1 MADYRRIPCVIQRG
15 GTSKGVYLHEKDLP
29 KDPELRNKV
38 ILAIFG
44 SPDIRQIDGLGGAD
58 PLTSKCAII
67 GPPERSDADVNYT
80 MVQVDITK
88 PILDFNGNCGNISS
102 GVGPFAIDEGLV
114 PVKEPETVVRIY
126 NTNTKTI
133 LKAFVQTDQGKSKY
147 LGDYAIDGVPGT
159 GSKILLDYSATE
171 GAGTGKFLPTG
182 NTIDFISIPSIG
194 KIEVSIVDAGNPS
207 CFLKPEVLGLSGIE
221 GPFDQGVINSLDTI
235 ELIRGTVAKLLGFV
249 DDAAKART
257 ESPTYPMI
265 AIVSEPANYTSFTD
279 GSRIEAGQ
287 IDFVSRYFFMQEM
300 HKTYPGTGTVCAGAA
315 AMIEGTL
322 VNRVCSPRA
331 KETRTVRIGHP
342 SGTISIEVDVAN
354 TAEGPRLKMAAFG
367 RTSRRLMEGFVYV
380 PERLFEKG

>member
-1 MADYRRIPCVIQRG
+1 MADYRKIPCVIQRG

-29 KDPELRNKV
+29 KDLELRKKV

-67 GPPERSDADVNYT
+67 GPPERSDADINYT
-80 MVQVDITK
+80 MAQVDITK
-88 PILDFNGNCGNISS
+88 PILDFKGNCGNISS

-182 NTIDFISIPSIG
+182 NTIDIISIPSIG

-207 CFLKPEVLGLSGIE
+207 VFLRPEVLGLSGIE
-221 GPFDQGVINSLDTI
+221 GPFDQSVINSLDRI

-249 DDAAKART
+249 DDPAKART

-265 AIVSEPANYTSFTD
+265 ATVIEPVNYTSFAD
-279 GSRIEAGQ
+279 GSKIEVDE

-331 KETRTVRIGHP
+331 KETKTVNIGHP

-354 TAEGPRLKMAAFG
+354 TAEGPQLKMAAFG
-367 RTSRRLMEGFVYV
+367 RTSRRIMEGFVYV
-380 PERLFEKG
+380 PEKLFEEE